1 MTMKITRNEAGI
13 TPVTQSVTTS
23 LNDAP
28 AAHKNE
34 HAAARNNKTEQG
46 PMQAAQQQL
55 REMPDVDA
63 TFVSAMQDAVK
74 SGRLQVDTDTLA
86 QAMMDFYRS

>member
-1 MTMKITRNEAGI
+1 MKITRNEAGI
-13 TPVTQSVTTS
+13 TPVAKPVTAS

-28 AAHKNE
+28 ATQKSE
-34 HAAARNNKTEQG
+34 AAPARSENSAPG

-55 REMPDVDA
+55 REMPEVDA
-63 TFVSAMQDAVK
+63 TFVSAMQDALK
-74 SGRLQVDTDTLA
+74 SGRLQVDTDSLA

>member
-1 MTMKITRNEAGI
+1 MKITRNETGI
-13 TPVTQSVTTS
+13 APVAKSVTTS

-28 AAHKNE
+28 VATKNE
-34 HAAARNNKTEQG
+34 RAAVRSDKTEQG

-55 REMPDVDA
+55 REMPEVDA
-63 TFVSAMQDAVK
+63 TFVSAMQDALK
-74 SGRLQVDTDTLA
+74 SGRLQVDTDKLA